1 MKRVL
6 SALLVLLLIVSLSI
20 VPALATGG
28 NGTGGG
34 NGGGNGKSP
43 LEVDSVTINGA
54 PLASTS
60 VVPASGTINVSFTR
74 GMDEHA
80 ASTITAIKIAD
91 AASKVRSFQD
101 RITTAPAQDSRM

>member
-43 LEVDSVTINGA
+43 PHQLDV
-54 PLASTS
+54 ASEYGQIS
-60 VVPASGTINVSFTR
+60 DDNHRFLSSLSPAKVGIISQ
-74 GMDEHA
+74 
-80 ASTITAIKIAD
+80 TAKD
-91 AASKVRSFQD
+91 NR
-101 RITTAPAQDSRM
+101 